1 MRTTPEVG
9 RIRVVATPIRLDSNE
24 NPYGP
29 SPAARQAIL
38 GCVGES
44 PRYADGALAEL
55 AAAVAARYA
64 VDPHQVTIGTGSG
77 ELLKIAGLL
86 AAEGPAGGQLVAARP
101 TYEEL
106 PGFAAKMGVE
116 TRWIAP
122 DAEHRH
128 DLQAMHAAIDGRTR
142 LVYVCNPNNPTG
154 AAVGAAALE
163 RFIRA
168 VPSSTLVVVD
178 EAYIDLADDPEV
190 GSVASLVREQPNL
203 VVLRTFSKI
212 HGLAGLRI
220 GYALAGPTLAARLT
234 DKQLAFPNVAGLRAA
249 LASLGDRGFLAETRT
264 ALVADRRRVHAA
276 LDRLGRPRTRSQG
289 NFVFFDTGMPLATF
303 AGHMLARG
311 IRIGRHF
318 DGYDSW
324 ARVTIG
330 TRPEVDRLLDALP
343 GALGA

>member
-1 MRTTPEVG
+1 MCWIGSFTGDAVRFWIG
-9 RIRVVATPIRLDSNE
+9 RK
-24 NPYGP
+24 YG
-29 SPAARQAIL
+29 ARAL
-38 GCVGES
+38 TRF
-44 PRYADGALAEL
+44 PR
-55 AAAVAARYA
+55 
-64 VDPHQVTIGTGSG
+64 
-77 ELLKIAGLL
+77 
-86 AAEGPAGGQLVAARP
+86 
-101 TYEEL
+101 
-106 PGFAAKMGVE
+106 FAATVQ
-116 TRWIAP
+116 T
-122 DAEHRH
+122 
-128 DLQAMHAAIDGRTR
+128 
-142 LVYVCNPNNPTG
+142 
-154 AAVGAAALE
+154 
-163 RFIRA
+163 
-168 VPSSTLVVVD
+168 
-178 EAYIDLADDPEV
+178 
-190 GSVASLVREQPNL
+190 
-203 VVLRTFSKI
+203 
-212 HGLAGLRI
+212 
-220 GYALAGPTLAARLT
+220 AARLT